1 MNWLAL
7 ASALALTGTAAGVAP
22 QGEAGAPAT
31 DPAPQASPISGPVS
45 GQIAS
50 QVASQVVNPIAR
62 PVGEIPVFE
71 TIDMR
76 AERYRRLTVP
86 VTIMGEGPFRFMVD
100 TGSQATVL
108 SSALAERLQ
117 LFDRQNATLVGMASS
132 RPVQTTLVPDFSL
145 GSRNFVIRTAPIV
158 EGAHIGGADGILG
171 LDSLQ
176 DQRVLIDFEA
186 GVLSVADSFDDGGSG
201 GYDIVVRA
209 RERLGQL
216 IIHSAEIDGARTSVI
231 IDTGATASVGNP
243 ALQNRIRRRALAE
256 SAVMTDVNGV
266 QITGETRIVRRMDM
280 GRMRLANIPVSF
292 ADSPTFHALDLA
304 DRPAL
309 IMGMSELRLFRRVA
323 IDFRTRR
330 VLFDVP
336 EGNPLDNGWN
346 FNERAS
352 RL

>member
-1 MNWLAL
+1 MNWLAIT
-7 ASALALTGTAAGVAP
+7 SALALTGTLGDAP
-22 QGEAGAPAT
+22 QGKTSPPAT
-31 DPAPQASPISGPVS
+31 DPQPQAE
-45 GQIAS
+45 QTAS
-50 QVASQVVNPIAR
+50 
-62 PVGEIPVFE
+62 PVGEIPVFDIIE
-71 TIDMR
+71 MQ

-108 SSALAERLQ
+108 SRALAEQLQ
-117 LFDRQNATLVGMASS
+117 LFDRQDAMLVGMASS
-132 RPVQTTLVPDFSL
+132 RPVQTTMVPEFSL
-145 GSRNFVIRTAPIV
+145 GARNFVIRTAPIV

-186 GVLSVADSFDDGGSG
+186 GELSVADSLDSGDGAG

-216 IIHSAEIDGARTSVI
+216 IIHRAEIDGIRTSVI

-243 ALQNRIRRRALAE
+243 ALQDRIRRRGQMQ
-256 SAVMTDVNGV
+256 SAVMTDVNGI
-266 QITGETRIVRRMDM
+266 QITGETRVVRSIDM

-309 IMGMSELRLFRRVA
+309 ILGMSELRLFRRVA
-323 IDFRTRR
+323 IDFRTRQ
-330 VLFDVP
+330 VMFDVP
-336 EGNPLDNGWN
+336 QGSPFDNAWN
-346 FNERAS
+346 FNQRPS